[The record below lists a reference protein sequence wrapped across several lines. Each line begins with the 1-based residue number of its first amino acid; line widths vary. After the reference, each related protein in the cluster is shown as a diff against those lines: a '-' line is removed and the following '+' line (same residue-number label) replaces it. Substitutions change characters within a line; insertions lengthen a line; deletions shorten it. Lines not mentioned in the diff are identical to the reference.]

1 MTQAQVYEKL
11 EQVFGELDKKY
22 AENARRA
29 GTDYTPRLAED
40 HYFYEKWLERMT
52 ERSYNVICMIEDGM
66 SVGEI
71 VRHYPTPVPQNRR
84 DWATTPAEY
93 MYGGTTHTPPIVPPA
108 RSGSSRSPF
117 ARRRETTER
126 PSTRRTSASSSHTTG
141 ETTAPRRERRERRT
155 REPHF
160 TDPIWDAGKGIYR
173 KICTL
178 IIFAAVGLFIFCYC
192 FGSLGKPNTDEWAPA
207 GLAVGLFVAG
217 LPNFLQA
224 LAICFG
230 SSLAYKHDT
239 YTVTTYADGHKEY
252 DDNWASDFAVTIF
265 GKILILLLTPF
276 VGWLITPFKYFRLR
290 RQYHNLAGEHYKD
303 LPFLRKIAFPT
314 LLGIAWFF
322 VCITMAGAMAG
333 M

>member
-29 GTDYTPRLAED
+29 GTEYTPRLAED
-40 HYFYEKWLERMT
+40 HYFYEKWHERMT
-52 ERSYNVICMIEDGM
+52 ERSYNIISMIEEGK
-66 SVGEI
+66 SVAEI

-84 DWATTPAEY
+84 EWATTSAEY
-93 MYGGTTHTPPIVPPA
+93 IYGGATHTPPIVPPA
-108 RSGSSRSPF
+108 RSKSSTSPF
-117 ARRRETTER
+117 ARASETAER
-126 PSTRRTSASSSHTTG
+126 TSTRHTSATTSHTTG
-141 ETTAPRRERRERRT
+141 EGTSPRRERRERPA

-160 TDPIWDAGKGIYR
+160 TDPIWEAGKGIYR

-178 IIFAAVGLFIFCYC
+178 IIFTGVGLFIFCYC
-192 FGSLGKPNTDEWAPA
+192 FGSLNTAGAEEWAPT
-207 GLAVGLFVAG
+207 GLGIGMFVAG

-224 LAICFG
+224 IAICFG
-230 SSLAYKHDT
+230 ASAAFKRDT
-239 YTVTTYADGHKEY
+239 YTVTTYADGHREY
-252 DDNWASDFAVTIF
+252 DDNWASDFVLTWF

-276 VGWLITPFKYFRLR
+276 IGWLITPFKYFRLR
-290 RQYHNLAGEHYKD
+290 KQYHNIAGEHYKD

-314 LLGIAWFF
+314 LIGIAWVF
-322 VCITMAGAMAG
+322 VCITMASTMAG